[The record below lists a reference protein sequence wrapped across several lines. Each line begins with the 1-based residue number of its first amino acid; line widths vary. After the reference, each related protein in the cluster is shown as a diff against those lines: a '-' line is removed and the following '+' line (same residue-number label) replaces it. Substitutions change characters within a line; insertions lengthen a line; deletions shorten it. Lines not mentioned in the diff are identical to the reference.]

1 MAVVSQFQCPKTS
14 KLNTKGAADEAIDR
28 CTTVDSL
35 GASIDRDLNLL
46 LELADSLQWGWDPYP
61 LGCDLSN
68 GILNLC
74 DLRDEMV

>member
-35 GASIDRDLNLL
+35 GASIDRDLYLL
-46 LELADSLQWGWDPYP
+46 MLPFGTCRLSSVGLGSIPTWMRPFEWYFELVRS
-61 LGCDLSN
+61 S
-68 GILNLC
+68 
-74 DLRDEMV
+74 